1 MTKKERD
8 QITTT
13 LWMCNVAG
21 TRNVP
26 YVDRLEALY
35 KDLASIIE
43 GKNPEATG
51 ELIKSN
57 K

>member
-1 MTKKERD
+1 MTKKEKD

-13 LWMCNVAG
+13 LWICNVAG
-21 TRNVP
+21 ARNVP

-35 KDLASIIE
+35 KDLVLITQGE
-43 GKNPEATG
+43 NPEATG

>member
-1 MTKKERD
+1 MTKKEKD

-21 TRNVP
+21 ARNVP

-43 GKNPEATG
+43 GENPKATG